1 MLVKAR
7 SMAYFRCIAYSS
19 RHHNCTDNDCNNK
32 FHHSQKQFPKV
43 NKQVQFRSESFGEI
57 NFHVGRRRYFF
68 LFIRFFLCVFLGDF
82 FSPSQIDWKRPE
94 MFHFQNRRNFRI
106 EQNGLDW
113 TRRQNASK
121 FPHIC
126 LSFWTEFVKMSL
138 TILYPQFRL
147 GKIEGFFR
155 DFWKKLVLNS
165 FGFFKDFW
173 GIYEEFLRDFWSIYD
188 YRI

>member
-68 LFIRFFLCVFLGDF
+68 LFIRFFYASFLAI
-82 FSPSQIDWKRPE
+82 FSHHLKSIENVQKCFIFKIGGIFELNKMDWIEPGVKMRQNFPTFA
-94 MFHFQNRRNFRI
+94 FHFGPNS
-106 EQNGLDW
+106 
-113 TRRQNASK
+113 SK
-121 FPHIC
+121 
-126 LSFWTEFVKMSL
+126 
-138 TILYPQFRL
+138 
-147 GKIEGFFR
+147 
-155 DFWKKLVLNS
+155 
-165 FGFFKDFW
+165 
-173 GIYEEFLRDFWSIYD
+173 
-188 YRI
+188 